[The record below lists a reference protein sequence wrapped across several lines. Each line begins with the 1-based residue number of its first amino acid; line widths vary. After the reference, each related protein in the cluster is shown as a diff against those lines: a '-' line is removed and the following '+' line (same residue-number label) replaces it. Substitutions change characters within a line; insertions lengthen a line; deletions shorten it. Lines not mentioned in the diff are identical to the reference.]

1 MSDRLSYTDVRHAD
15 LTPLDEAVG
24 KWRNA
29 PGKFQQVATNF
40 HTEVVK
46 GLANSD
52 FEGETAEAAWRKFR
66 GVKAQLLAA
75 QEESRRVHTVLS
87 EALSKFRAAQKELKS
102 IEDELEG
109 HKHLKLNKKDGTVE
123 LKLTAE
129 EEKSRVAYSQAYSA
143 VIAGYWFRTS
153 AALESADQADQD
165 LAQALTTDVNGAA
178 RGFNDHAYDSL
189 KAAREHS
196 AQDLKEAL
204 HLAKAENGKMSSDQ
218 FERLT
223 ALVTRHSQDPEFAER
238 FATKLGAE
246 RTLQLWYNAT
256 HPHNELYPDTRID
269 EKAWWKS
276 ARTLQDS
283 LGTTLATASH
293 ADSPAMRQWQN
304 DMIALGDKR
313 LESSGGRTH
322 PFGFQL
328 MSNLMHSG
336 TYDSG
341 FLNRYGDRLVAWD
354 QKLNTH
360 DNYAYWANS
369 ADTDNLNPAGEPGD
383 TGHDAM
389 VGFLEA
395 LGHNPGAST
404 EFFGRP
410 DGVNGAVDRDSEL
423 NDRLKYLTEDRN
435 WVFDGD
441 TRAGPRQLP
450 GHEALGHALTAATTG
465 YAWDDP
471 QLTGEDP
478 EIFAHGGNRRTAATA
493 GVMEQVV
500 HVYSGED
507 GPKLLH
513 GQPALAA
520 SLGAMGGAY
529 VDDINRAVSGVG
541 DSLQS
546 DGAFPPAYRSPARF
560 SRDQAVD
567 FLSVLGQNET
577 SHGLMNQAEHLYTLD
592 RLAHDPPSGS
602 DEAWA
607 TGRRVLL
614 TEAEARGTLDHS
626 RVQQIEAQY
635 AADSAEAQ
643 KAFAESADWTRV
655 GMSTGAPALANG
667 ILSVVGKS
675 GPWGVLVP
683 LVQAGGVEWAKQFHD
698 DVVFGGPDAPDPPQ
712 NKDQFFARGEHD
724 LGATAEK
731 YLQKYGK
738 GPDVTGELADDIK
751 SKYLAIGPQGN
762 AFEGREP
769 YTG

>member
-1 MSDRLSYTDVRHAD
+1 MSDQLSYTDVRHAD

-24 KWRNA
+24 KWKNA

-40 HTEVVK
+40 NTDVIK

-87 EALSKFRAAQKELKS
+87 QALGKFRAAQKELKA

-109 HKHLKLNKKDGTVE
+109 HKHLKLNKQDGSVGLE
-123 LKLTAE
+123 LTDAE
-129 EEKSRVAYSQAYSA
+129 EKHRSAYTKSYSEA
-143 VIAGYWFRTS
+143 IAGYRDRTR
-153 AALESADQADQD
+153 AALDSADQADQD
-165 LAQALTTDVNGAA
+165 LARALTTDVNGTE
-178 RGFNDHAYDSL
+178 RGFNDHAYNSL
-189 KAAREHS
+189 KAAREHA

-204 HLAKAENGKMSSDQ
+204 HLAKTENGRMSARQ

-223 ALVTRHSQDPEFAER
+223 ALITRHSQDPQFAEE
-238 FATKLGAE
+238 FTTKLGAE
-246 RTLQLWYNAT
+246 RTLKLWYNAT
-256 HPHNELYPDTRID
+256 HPRNLDHPDTKID
-269 EKAWWKS
+269 GWGLKS
-276 ARTLQDS
+276 AKTLQES
-283 LGTTLATASH
+283 LSNTLALASH
-293 ADSPAMRQWQN
+293 SNTPEMRQWQN

-313 LESSGGRTH
+313 LESSGGSTH

-336 TYDSG
+336 KYDSG

-354 QKLNTH
+354 KKLNTH
-360 DNYAYWANS
+360 DNYAYWSNTG
-369 ADTDNLNPAGEPGD
+369 DTDSLTARGIPGD

-389 VGFLEA
+389 VGFLDA

-404 EFFGRP
+404 EFFGQP
-410 DGVNGAVDRDSEL
+410 ADVKGVVDRDSEL
-423 NDRLKYLTEDRN
+423 NDKFKYLTQDRN
-435 WVFDGD
+435 WIFDGN
-441 TRAGPRQLP
+441 TQAGPRKLP

-471 QLTGEDP
+471 ALTGKNP
-478 EIFAHGGNRRTAATA
+478 ELFEHGGDRRTAATA

-500 HVYSGED
+500 HVYGGEK

-513 GQPALAA
+513 DQPAIAA

-529 VDDINRAVSGVG
+529 VDDINRSVSGVG
-541 DSLQS
+541 DSLHS
-546 DGAFPPAYRSPARF
+546 NGAFPPAYRGAAEL

-577 SHGLMNQAEHLYTLD
+577 SHGIMNQAEHLYTLD
-592 RLAHDPPSGS
+592 RLAQNPPSES
-602 DEAWA
+602 DESWA

-635 AADSAEAQ
+635 TADSAAAQ
-643 KAFAESADWTRV
+643 QAYRESGSWTRV
-655 GMSTGAPALANG
+655 GMSSAAPALTSG
-667 ILSVVGKS
+667 VLSLLGKS
-675 GPWGVLVP
+675 GPWGVVIP
-683 LVQAGGVEWAKQFHD
+683 IVAGGGLEFSKLFHN
-698 DVVFGGPDAPDPPQ
+698 DVVFGGPELPDPPE
-712 NKDQFFARGEHD
+712 NKDQFFARGERD
-724 LGATAEK
+724 LGGTAEK
-731 YLQKYGK
+731 YLEKYGN
-738 GPDVTGELADDIK
+738 GPDVTGDLADDIK

-769 YTG
+769 HPK